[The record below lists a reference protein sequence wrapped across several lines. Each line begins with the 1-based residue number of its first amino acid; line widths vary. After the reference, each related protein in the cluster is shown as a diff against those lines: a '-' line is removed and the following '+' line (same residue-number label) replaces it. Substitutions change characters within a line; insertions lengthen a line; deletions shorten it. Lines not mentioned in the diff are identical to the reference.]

1 MRIEVPFMDKVLS
14 RLSKSQIDN
23 FFITLGFLVWK
34 INILKNLIRDN
45 LSLRVITKRLSN
57 LMEINF
63 FENIS

>member
-1 MRIEVPFMDKVLS
+1 MRTEVPFMDKVLS

>member
-1 MRIEVPFMDKVLS
+1 MRTEVPFMDKVLS

-34 INILKNLIRDN
+34 IDIVKNLIRDN